1 MADALGIQFLILTG
15 LLVISAYWLTIFN
28 KEYEEVK
35 RDFRKGIGLA
45 FLAILIYS
53 LIRGTFGYILIPASI
68 HDMYSTLWILYITL
82 LAILVI
88 ANYFNIKPLPVS
100 LGIATLSL
108 PALIIGISVII
119 NYSLFILGNAWIILA
134 GAMII
139 IISITGLISPLTV
152 RRPRSGLVYLS
163 IILLLVGAALSL
175 FLGIALQFKLLSVTL
190 KYF

>member
-1 MADALGIQFLILTG
+1 MADALGIQFLIITG
-15 LLVISAYWLTIFN
+15 LLVISAYWFTVFN
-28 KEYEEVK
+28 KEDEEVK

-53 LIRGTFGYILIPASI
+53 LIKGTFGYILIPSSI
-68 HDMYSTLWILYITL
+68 HDIYSTLWVLYITL

-108 PALIIGISVII
+108 PALIIGISII
-119 NYSLFILGNAWIILA
+119 ISYSLFVLGNAWVVLA

-139 IISITGLISPLTV
+139 IVSITGLISPLTV

>member
-28 KEYEEVK
+28 KEDEEVK